1 MTTDWNGIAAEH
13 GRMVIQTAMRVL
25 GNAADA
31 EDVAQEVFLEAIAGK
46 PAAAVRNW
54 GAYLRRLAVFRALDR
69 RRRVRQE
76 LPHTLESLATLA
88 SSPFDDAVRRELA
101 EHLRSA
107 IAALPEREGAVF
119 ALRYFDHLSNPE
131 IAEVLGVSTGAVAAA
146 IHKVRAKLDAV
157 LSHSSQGESR

>member
-31 EDVAQEVFLEAIAGK
+31 EDVAQEVFLEAIARK
-46 PAAAVRNW
+46 PTAAVRNW

-119 ALRYFDHLSNPE
+119 ALRYFDHL
-131 IAEVLGVSTGAVAAA
+131 
-146 IHKVRAKLDAV
+146 
-157 LSHSSQGESR
+157 